1 MNSLETLMYLMGERI
16 YGCPSAVCDDSSDS
30 TQPGS
35 SGCLAIVGP
44 VPSWISDLQ
53 LLVPHIRIEYGT
65 EPAAGDWVLIT
76 DPAMAAEKSGINCI
90 IGYKGKKTLWNSLL
104 ASGMLHGSQS

>member
-1 MNSLETLMYLMGERI
+1 MNSLETLMYLMGEPI
-16 YGCPSAVCDDSSDS
+16 YGSPSVVSDDSPDGA
-30 TQPGS
+30 QPGS

-44 VPSWISDLQ
+44 VPSWIGDLQ
-53 LLVPHIRIEYGT
+53 IMIPHIRIEPGAD
-65 EPAAGDWVLIT
+65 PAEGDWILIT

-104 ASGMLHGSQS
+104 ASGMLYGRQS